1 MLVDINPNTRL
12 AVMLDN
18 LNVHKA
24 NLVKSLCKRHD
35 VELIF
40 NVSYSPLF
48 NPIEGVFSVVK
59 AAYKKKKLSTLV
71 NGRPFNMVE
80 AIKRAFRTVTVDHVT
95 RNVEHSMRALQA
107 YE

>member
-1 MLVDINPNTRL
+1 MLVDMNPSTRL

-24 NLVKSLCKRHD
+24 NLVKLLCKCHD

-59 AAYKKKKLSTLV
+59 AA
-71 NGRPFNMVE
+71 
-80 AIKRAFRTVTVDHVT
+80 
-95 RNVEHSMRALQA
+95 
-107 YE
+107 